1 VWVYFRAGL
10 LLWYSRLEA
19 TLTNKVTLF
28 SEILVYLEKIKTT
41 FNWFETVPI
50 KKTCN
55 KLAKMTTPAGF
66 EPAPSE
72 EEQIIDDS
80 NLSP

>member
-1 VWVYFRAGL
+1 
-10 LLWYSRLEA
+10 
-19 TLTNKVTLF
+19 
-28 SEILVYLEKIKTT
+28 
-41 FNWFETVPI
+41 
-50 KKTCN
+50 
-55 KLAKMTTPAGF
+55 MTTPAGF